1 MKFNKLCSLCMI
13 AVIVSFGGFCIENAF
28 ISISLGYMDNRN
40 MFLPFLLG
48 YGLGVVAM
56 YLLFGTP
63 GEPKLFGFRVDLGH
77 RAANI
82 LLYFVIAFICVTG
95 AEITLGTL
103 VEKYFD
109 IVWWDYTT
117 LPLNMTKFSCVPI
130 SAAYGS
136 ALTAFMGLCFE
147 PLYRTMKKA
156 DIRVLA
162 PLAIVMMAIL
172 IADMTHSAI
181 IMYNTSDFVEYWRI
195 DL

>member
-1 MKFNKLCSLCMI
+1 MKFKKFCSLCMI
-13 AVIVSFGGFCIENAF
+13 AVIVSFGGFWVENIF
-28 ISISLGYMDNRN
+28 IGFSLGYIDNRN

-48 YGLGVVAM
+48 YGMGVVAL

-63 GEPKLFGFRVDLGH
+63 EEPKLFGFGVDLGH

-82 LLYFVIAFICVTG
+82 LLYFVIAFFCVTG

-103 VEKYFD
+103 VEEYFH
-109 IVWWDYTT
+109 ITWWEYTT

-130 SAAYGS
+130 SAAYG
-136 ALTAFMGLCFE
+136 ALVTAFMGLCFK
-147 PLYRTMKKA
+147 PLYRMMMKP
-156 DIRVLA
+156 DVRVLA
-162 PLAIVMMAIL
+162 PVALVMIVIL

-181 IMYNTSDFVEYWRI
+181 VMYETSDFVEYWRI